1 MATVK
6 GKWTFKEI
14 LTALP
19 VAQDVNFTSGN
30 NAYVGFFIDNGA
42 FSLSSCSLCYEFV
55 DETLDDGY
63 GGCSVY
69 FYEEC
74 YGIVGW
80 DTYIEEAKTI
90 DFGETE
96 QTVSDEFYAWL
107 VENAVQVVENIK
119 IDITESG
126 TTTLATAGKYC
137 DRNIDVNVDVEDR
150 LAALVQ
156 GTIEGEY
163 ASDEV
168 TSVKDSAFSTCKS
181 LTGVSFPKCTSIG
194 ANSFRGCT
202 ALESVNLPSCVSFIN
217 TVSSGYFFD
226 SANNLKSIN
235 IPNLTTIETGTR
247 AFGGCYA
254 LEEFNAPNLTSLTST
269 ISMFTICRQLKKVNL
284 PKLGGTTINMRTFEN
299 CYVLEK
305 VILGGSQLNPLD
317 NVSAFSNAGTHIENG
332 ANIYVPDDLVDTYK
346 TATNWAN
353 FADKIK
359 PISELEE

>member
-6 GKWTFKEI
+6 GIWTFNDV
-14 LTALP
+14 LTEASFSEE
-19 VAQDVNFTSGN
+19 VNFSADGVSYSIIHIDSGAVAPFLTLNYGYYDDEDKSYHYDVYAFEEYDDTVQIGWN
-30 NAYVGFFIDNGA
+30 NEAY
-42 FSLSSCSLCYEFV
+42 
-55 DETLDDGY
+55 
-63 GGCSVY
+63 
-69 FYEEC
+69 
-74 YGIVGW
+74 
-80 DTYIEEAKTI
+80 KTI

-96 QTVSDEFYAWL
+96 QTVSAEFYAWL
-107 VENAVQVVENIK
+107 VENAVQAVSNIK
-119 IDITESG
+119 IDVTENG

-137 DRNIDVNVDVEDR
+137 DRNIDVNVSVEDR
-150 LAALVQ
+150 LAALIQ

-168 TSVKDSAFSTCKS
+168 TSVKENAFSTCKS

-194 ANSFRGCT
+194 AESFRGCT

-217 TVSSGYFFD
+217 AVSSGYFFD

-269 ISMFTICRQLKKVNL
+269 ISMFTTCRKLKRINL

-317 NVSAFSNAGTHIENG
+317 NVSAFSNAGAYIENG
-332 ANIYVPDDLVDTYK
+332 VNIYVPDDLVDTYK
-346 TATNWAN
+346 TATNWSN